1 MIFDSIANL
10 FKKSPKKDEP
20 VHKDILLRQG
30 DLFHSFQDNYYRR
43 VSPHFSLMEKTSG
56 KNVKSVIEGLSNPN
70 DSKLKE
76 LEQKY
81 NIVLNQ
87 YIETS
92 KQLAQLDVKNISKAT
107 PLQTELVKYN
117 DQLVDIAESIYK
129 AIEASSQKEDKGGEK
144 KKKLESTIDELKK
157 HKEKL
162 KAYPPSMYDTYHG
175 EYSDNELRVNY
186 AYYHYIVWFFIVIIL
201 ISAITMTMLNI
212 PYPLMRWPWSL
223 IYVCIIVFV
232 LWMGAKAIGGQ
243 FWRNI

>member
-92 KQLAQLDVKNISKAT
+92 KQLAQLDVKNINKAT

-129 AIEASSQKEDKGGEK
+129 AIEKSSQKEDKDGEK
-144 KKKLESTIDELKK
+144 KKKLESTIGELKK